1 MLCRQGVTAS
11 RRARLPNV
19 LACRQTHCP
28 SNSLTYAELIGSRRQ
43 GQSIICTASYD
54 RMGGLLGFLME
65 DCCEGASEICAL
77 LAEVVNLATF
87 CAAENEAAQS

>member
-1 MLCRQGVTAS
+1 MLCSQGVTAS

-28 SNSLTYAELIGSRRQ
+28 STSLTYAELIGSRRQ

-65 DCCEGASEICAL
+65 DCCEGASEIDLSRRSYTRRRTGVAGY
-77 LAEVVNLATF
+77 VHG
-87 CAAENEAAQS
+87 